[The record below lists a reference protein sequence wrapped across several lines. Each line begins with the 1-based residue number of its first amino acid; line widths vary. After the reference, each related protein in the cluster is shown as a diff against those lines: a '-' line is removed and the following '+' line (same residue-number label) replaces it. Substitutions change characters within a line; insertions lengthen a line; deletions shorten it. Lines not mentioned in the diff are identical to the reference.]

1 MKRGKVPKESRR
13 RKPKVV
19 SGGPVRLASTKR
31 LHANSPPDSASHSSS
46 NNLGILRSAA
56 ERSPEPLPEPLK
68 DAGDVKS
75 SALLPGRIMLTITV
89 LALIFIA
96 IITWFVSRMPAK

>member
-1 MKRGKVPKESRR
+1 MKRAKAPKESRR

-31 LHANSPPDSASHSSS
+31 LQANSAPDSASHSSS
-46 NNLGILRSAA
+46 NNLGILRPDMERLPAA
-56 ERSPEPLPEPLK
+56 PK
-68 DAGDVKS
+68 GAGDVKL
-75 SALLPGRIMLTITV
+75 SALLPGRIMLTILV

>member
-1 MKRGKVPKESRR
+1 MKRGKVAKESRR
-13 RKPKVV
+13 RKLKVV

-31 LHANSPPDSASHSSS
+31 LHADSSLNSVSHSSS
-46 NNLGILRSAA
+46 NDLGILRPDK
-56 ERSPEPLPEPLK
+56 ERSPEALK
-68 DAGDVKS
+68 DVGDVKP

-89 LALIFIA
+89 LAMIFIA